1 MRRLTAALIL
11 LMGGCAVAQGAEA
24 VPVPVP
30 VPRPVP
36 IVGPASVA
44 PAEVVPLKEL
54 PPDVCLLLRLADG
67 TRRSA
72 RWTVSPFAALFA
84 TAWGKGVAEQVRT
97 QPGPFQ
103 LLAQLAPAQ
112 QVTLGMTSNRGQPV
126 GHVLAHLRDPAI
138 ATAMVATLT
147 ARPATAVMDG
157 LEVRATLPL
166 FAARLEGLFKPRAP
180 GLNNGLYWSW
190 DDLLPLPAT
199 VLAAPIN
206 PLSDIDMQWQTA
218 APWAVAGGSVTGGS
232 VTSGSVTSGSATA
245 APAAVA
251 SLAVH
256 AEWQVTPYGVHEL
269 VHLSGVPTPPSIG
282 GAAGAVERTVFAGL
296 PADTVWAISSAP
308 LPALIEQIPGLT
320 SDQLNAWMKRQDLP
334 SWTSVKPQ
342 LGSALIWMQQGVPLP
357 ALTIDIRMPQE
368 TATAALAWLDAKH
381 QFSPGSDGVHL
392 GALGFIP
399 LQAAWQQG
407 SLVITTSSGGI
418 AGAIA
423 RPGGFAA
430 VPVIAEALK
439 ALPSGDLLLAG
450 VSRSGESWASLAAVA
465 PWLTRRKPELATLAN
480 DLRQAGSFGFISLRR
495 DHEQLEIDAGG
506 LFGGPLST
514 TAILGGFFR
523 AATGDRGGERP
534 ARAERQRQEPRPE
547 APPLVEPPK
556 QVEF

>member
-1 MRRLTAALIL
+1 MRRLNAAVIL
-11 LMGGCAVAQGAEA
+11 LMGGFAVVQGAEA

-30 VPRPVP
+30 VVVPV
-36 IVGPASVA
+36 IATSA
-44 PAEVVPLKEL
+44 DVVPLKDL

-72 RWTVSPFAALFA
+72 RWRVSPFATLFA

-112 QVTLGMTSNRGQPV
+112 QLTLGMTSNHGQPV
-126 GHVLAHLRDPAI
+126 GHVLAQVRDPAT
-138 ATAMVATLT
+138 ATALVATLT

-157 LEVRATLPL
+157 LAVRATLPL

-180 GLNNGLYWSW
+180 GLNSGFYWSW
-190 DDLLPLPAT
+190 DDLQPLPAT
-199 VLAAPIN
+199 VMATPMKPLA
-206 PLSDIDMQWQTA
+206 DIDMQWQMA
-218 APWAVAGGSVTGGS
+218 APWAVAGGAV
-232 VTSGSVTSGSATA
+232 AA
-245 APAAVA
+245 AP
-251 SLAVH
+251 LAVH
-256 AEWQVTPYGVHEL
+256 AEWQVTPAGVHEL
-269 VHLSGVPTPPSIG
+269 VHLSGVPAPLSIG
-282 GAAGAVERTVFAGL
+282 GVAPTVERAVFVGL

-320 SDQLNAWMKRQDLP
+320 NDRLNAWMQQQGLP
-334 SWTSVKPQ
+334 LWTSVKPQ
-342 LGSALIWMQQGVPLP
+342 LGSALIWMQQGAPLP

-368 TATAALAWLDAKH
+368 MATAALAWLDAKH
-381 QFSPGSDGVHL
+381 QFSPGNDGTHL

-480 DLRQAGSFGFISLRR
+480 DLRQAGSFGFISVRR
-495 DHEQLEIDAGG
+495 DHERLEIDAGG

-514 TAILGGFFR
+514 TAILGAFFR
-523 AATGDRGGERP
+523 TATGDRGDRP
-534 ARAERQRQEPRPE
+534 VRSERQRQRAEEPRPE
-547 APPLVEPPK
+547 APPLVPPPK